1 MKNNP
6 EDLKKAYDRLK
17 NEELEPVV
25 NMYDSWAD
33 SSDDVLRGMVEGF
46 CTLEESERVVH
57 PQNSKDYLLK
67 LRAVYIADHTR
78 TWRVFLHLRRMFGK
92 EWSLEKYFSSD
103 AYDSFKL
110 MLGSNDYAKC
120 KNVACGNIYDNNANG
135 LIFSSPFGILS
146 TYSVSLRYFS
156 IYGNLALGGFNQQ
169 VPWHIRLNAMRI
181 ACRVMLNT
189 EAQDFVFDPRGI
201 IPKDIMDDL
210 KTEWRLNNLFLAG
223 HELSHFIL
231 DHIKE
236 DNQKE
241 MGFLKPHFKDDTDY
255 RKIMGYTI
263 SQKHEFA
270 ADLAALN
277 LVELSDE
284 KYSVYYSAA
293 LNWFAILAVYE
304 GVEDSISPPMG
315 FNQTHPGAIA
325 RYTNLLNNA
334 RRPKDFDEKLYI
346 ETLPE
351 LISNWREVMINDAAE
366 HIDMYEMYGSVYL
379 DKPNTAWRG
388 RELIDRVD
396 Y

>member
-1 MKNNP
+1 MGYTISQKH
-6 EDLKKAYDRLK
+6 EFAADLAAL
-17 NEELEPVV
+17 NLVEL
-25 NMYDSWAD
+25 
-33 SSDDVLRGMVEGF
+33 SD
-46 CTLEESERVVH
+46 
-57 PQNSKDYLLK
+57 
-67 LRAVYIADHTR
+67 
-78 TWRVFLHLRRMFGK
+78 
-92 EWSLEKYFSSD
+92 EKYFSSD

-210 KTEWRLNNLFLAG
+210 KTEWRLNNLFLA
-223 HELSHFIL
+223 
-231 DHIKE
+231 
-236 DNQKE
+236 
-241 MGFLKPHFKDDTDY
+241 DY